1 MTKTAT
7 IPFEV
12 RNRWTGEVQFTAQ
25 ITCAPDAT
33 PAVKLGLAVKW
44 GVKEKADLAGA
55 YLAGANLAGA
65 NLAGA
70 YLAGANLAGADLDGA
85 YLAGA
90 NLAGADLDGA
100 NLAGAYLA
108 GANLAGAYLDGAY
121 LVALGDMRFVK
132 TLQLERWMIGY
143 TADTM
148 QIGCQRHPITDWWAF
163 DDSRIAR
170 MDPAAL
176 EWWGRWKPVLQQ
188 IIAMNPAEP
197 TGYVAAA
204 EPLASNR
211 EAAQ

>member
-55 YLAGANLAGA
+55 YLAGAYLDGANLAEA

-70 YLAGANLAGADLDGA
+70 YLAGAYLAGAYLD
-85 YLAGA
+85 GA
-90 NLAGADLDGA
+90 NLAGAYLDGA

-108 GANLAGAYLDGAY
+108 GAYLDGAN

>member
-44 GVKEKADLAGA
+44 GVKEKAN
-55 YLAGANLAGA
+55 LAGANLAGA

-70 YLAGANLAGADLDGA
+70 DLDGA
-85 YLAGA
+85 NLAGA

-100 NLAGAYLA
+100 NLAGAYLD
-108 GANLAGAYLDGAY
+108 GANLAGAY

>member
-33 PAVKLGLAVKW
+33 PAVKLGLAVKG
-44 GVKEKADLAGA
+44 GVKEK
-55 YLAGANLAGA
+55 
-65 NLAGA
+65 A
-70 YLAGANLAGADLDGA
+70 YLAGANLAGADLAGA

-90 NLAGADLDGA
+90 DLAGAYLAGADLDGA
-100 NLAGAYLA
+100 DLDGAYLDGAYLAGAYLA
-108 GANLAGAYLDGAY
+108 GANLDGAN

>member
-1 MTKTAT
+1 M
-7 IPFEV
+7 PFEV

-44 GVKEKADLAGA
+44 GVKEKAN
-55 YLAGANLAGA
+55 LAGANLAGA

-70 YLAGANLAGADLDGA
+70 DLDGA
-85 YLAGA
+85 NLAGA

-100 NLAGAYLA
+100 NLAGAYLD
-108 GANLAGAYLDGAY
+108 GANLAGAY

>member
-55 YLAGANLAGA
+55 NLAGAYLAGANLAGA

-70 YLAGANLAGADLDGA
+70 Y
-85 YLAGA
+85 
-90 NLAGADLDGA
+90 LDGA

>member
-33 PAVKLGLAVKW
+33 PAVKLGLAVKG
-44 GVKEKADLAGA
+44 GVKEKAYLAGANLAGADLAGA
-55 YLAGANLAGA
+55 YLAGANL
-65 NLAGA
+65 
-70 YLAGANLAGADLDGA
+70 
-85 YLAGA
+85 
-90 NLAGADLDGA
+90 DGA
-100 NLAGAYLA
+100 N
-108 GANLAGAYLDGAY
+108 

>member
-44 GVKEKADLAGA
+44 GVKEKA
-55 YLAGANLAGA
+55 N
-65 NLAGA
+65 
-70 YLAGANLAGADLDGA
+70 
-85 YLAGA
+85 LAGA

-100 NLAGAYLA
+100 NLAGAYLD
-108 GANLAGAYLDGAY
+108 GANLAGAY

>member
-44 GVKEKADLAGA
+44 GVKEKAYLDGANLAGA
-55 YLAGANLAGA
+55 YLAGAYLAGAYLDGA

-85 YLAGA
+85 NLAGA
-90 NLAGADLDGA
+90 NLAGA
-100 NLAGAYLA
+100 N
-108 GANLAGAYLDGAY
+108 